1 MQELTVIGQ
10 KERMHCRRCC
20 RAILN
25 YKIAIS
31 DRVSCDEVLFHFSDY
46 IYGQNSRVTNNENPV
61 SWNTLASSK
70 NWDIGR
76 TESKCPISDS
86 LRMLRNSLFVCWV
99 ISYGRTVKIEATSF
113 CSRSPAGVVVSN
125 PAGGKDIS
133 WVLCQVQVSSSGR
146 SLVRTS
152 PTECDREASTVRRPW
167 PTRGCCEGRC
177 QQSGRIALVFCTITD
192 SH

>member
-46 IYGQNSRVTNNENPV
+46 IYSQNSWVTSNENPV
-61 SWNTLASSK
+61 SWNALTSSK

-76 TESKCPISDS
+76 TEFKRSDFWQFAQ
-86 LRMLRNSLFVCWV
+86 RTKPTVCV
-99 ISYGRTVKIEATSF
+99 LGNCYGRTVKIEATSF
-113 CSRSPAGVVVSN
+113 CSRSPAGIVVSN
-125 PAGGKDIS
+125 PAGSKDIS
-133 WVLCQVQVSSSGR
+133 WVLSGR
-146 SLVRTS
+146 GLFVGLITS
-152 PTECDREASTVRRPW
+152 PDKSYRAWSW
-167 PTRGCCEGRC
+167 
-177 QQSGRIALVFCTITD
+177 SLDSKKALT
-192 SH
+192 H